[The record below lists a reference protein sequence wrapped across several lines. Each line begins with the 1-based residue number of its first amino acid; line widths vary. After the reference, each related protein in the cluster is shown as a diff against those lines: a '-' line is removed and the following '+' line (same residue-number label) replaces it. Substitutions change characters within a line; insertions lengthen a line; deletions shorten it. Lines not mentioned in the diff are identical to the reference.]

1 MSIEV
6 TNAVWKHSRQKS
18 GTLLVL
24 LALADYT
31 NSEGI
36 AWPAVSTLAGKAR
49 MSERNVQRCVR
60 ALQKAGE
67 LEVRQNQGRKGS
79 NIYRIRLLPD
89 VNTPDATDIRD
100 ASVAKGVSPTSL
112 TSDAVVTQSVSEPLI
127 ESTPIVPKGDEIEF
141 WIQVCF
147 DCFKLTRHPLPVHV
161 LRRLARDIRFLD
173 RKNADSLRRFYKCE
187 PLTSKKPPY
196 NSRRHS
202 PERLLLHLPCQL
214 GLALQEFPP
223 LTPLKETPF
232 SLEEVHQCLREE
244 YPNCVVPR
252 SLAELDTC
260 LWDSMREEIYELMRK
275 KKGDE

>member
-49 MSERNVQRCVR
+49 MSERNVQRCVS

-161 LRRLARDIRFLD
+161 LHRLARDIRFLD
-173 RKNADSLRRFYKCE
+173 RKNADSLRRFHKCE
-187 PLTSKKPPY
+187 PLTSKSHRTTPEGT
-196 NSRRHS
+196 RRSDSYYICHVS
-202 PERLLLHLPCQL
+202 L
-214 GLALQEFPP
+214 GLHSKNFR
-223 LTPLKETPF
+223 
-232 SLEEVHQCLREE
+232 H
-244 YPNCVVPR
+244 
-252 SLAELDTC
+252 
-260 LWDSMREEIYELMRK
+260 
-275 KKGDE
+275 